1 MKVSHQNRR
10 ELPLSNKPN
19 MADKNVPE
27 WIKVEKE
34 KLSTKLEKLNSQI
47 ANIPIDSSL
56 KNLRVMMKETA
67 KALQLEID
75 ELDELIQVKT
85 PTHTMTLSKKD

>member
-10 ELPLSNKPN
+10 ELPLSNKPS
-19 MADKNVPE
+19 MADKNVPD

-34 KLSTKLEKLNSQI
+34 KLSTKLEKLNNQI
-47 ANIPIDSSL
+47 ANIPTDSSL
-56 KNLRVMMKETA
+56 KNLKVMMKETA

-75 ELDELIQVKT
+75 ELDELILVKT
-85 PTHTMTLSKKD
+85 PNHTMTKSKKD